1 MEKAIQITKL
11 ENLKYFQKDEY
22 QRIYWGVEFC
32 QNLIPSLADT
42 SKILKL
48 VEKNNLSFTLVTP
61 FVTEWGLKQ
70 LKEFFSW
77 LKKRRVV
84 CEIIINDWGILEYL
98 NNGFSKYFEL
108 SLGRLLVRQQRD
120 PAMKRVLEK
129 QLPFAVKDKKGK
141 IRIVVHKIPNRRYQE
156 GIRASYVNSL
166 SFQGLL
172 SKFGIKRVELNNL
185 IQGLNLQGLRFKK
198 SIYTPF
204 VNIST
209 SRFCP
214 MGTRFQKIYR
224 INVCHRECQKYYDI
238 LRNRALPKFIYK
250 RGNTT
255 FYKNPVNVKQ
265 VLKMGIDRIVFQ
277 PTLPF

>member
-1 MEKAIQITKL
+1 
-11 ENLKYFQKDEY
+11 
-22 QRIYWGVEFC
+22 
-32 QNLIPSLADT
+32 
-42 SKILKL
+42 
-48 VEKNNLSFTLVTP
+48 
-61 FVTEWGLKQ
+61 
-70 LKEFFSW
+70 
-77 LKKRRVV
+77 
-84 CEIIINDWGILEYL
+84 
-98 NNGFSKYFEL
+98 
-108 SLGRLLVRQQRD
+108 
-120 PAMKRVLEK
+120 MKRVLEK
-129 QLPFAVKDKKGK
+129 QSPFAVKGKDGK
-141 IRIVVHKIPNRRYQE
+141 ISIVVHKIPNRRYQE

-185 IQGLNLQGLRFKK
+185 IQGLNLQGLGFKK

-214 MGTRFQKIYR
+214 METRFQKIYR

-238 LRNRALPKFIYK
+238 LRNRALSKLIYK